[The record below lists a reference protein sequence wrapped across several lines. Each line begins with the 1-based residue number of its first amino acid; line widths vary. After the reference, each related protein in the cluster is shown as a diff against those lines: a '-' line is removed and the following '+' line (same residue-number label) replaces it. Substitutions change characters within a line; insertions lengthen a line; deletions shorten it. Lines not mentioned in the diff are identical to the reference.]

1 MTKLAYSALVALA
14 LAAPVSRA
22 QQPPRIPDFMALQK
36 WVTAEVVHFH
46 IEGERAGWVLVWD
59 SRSQLDI
66 LDRVILD
73 FDWDNQ
79 AHKMVGQG
87 SFQNF
92 KTVVKG
98 TGSSPPCLPPVLKGD
113 YEHLDVKEFSLPDG
127 SGEVF
132 LKGTQSLPA
141 ADVSLQCP
149 TTSQRYPVA
158 ASQKPVEERF
168 VLTSPLIVFQ
178 GAGAPSDVK
187 IAPDNKSYRVGTG
200 AGWVWTY
207 TPTISK

>member
-1 MTKLAYSALVALA
+1 MTRLAYVALVALM
-14 LAAPVSRA
+14 LNAPVSRA
-22 QQPPRIPDFMALQK
+22 QQPPPMPDFMALQK
-36 WVTAEVVHFH
+36 WATAKVIHFH
-46 IEGERAGWVLVWD
+46 IEGERSGWVQVWPC
-59 SRSQLDI
+59 SQLNI
-66 LDRVILD
+66 YDRVILD
-73 FDWDNQ
+73 FDWDYQ
-79 AHKMVGQG
+79 AQKMLGQG

-98 TGSSPPCLPPVLKGD
+98 AGSTPPGLTPILKGD
-113 YEHLDVKEFSLPDG
+113 YEHLDVKEFSLPAG

-132 LKGTQSLPA
+132 LKGTRSLPA

-149 TTSQRYPVA
+149 VTSQRYPTE
-158 ASQKPVEERF
+158 ASQQPVEERF
-168 VLTSPLIVFQ
+168 VLTFPLIMFQ

-200 AGWVWTY
+200 NLWVWNY